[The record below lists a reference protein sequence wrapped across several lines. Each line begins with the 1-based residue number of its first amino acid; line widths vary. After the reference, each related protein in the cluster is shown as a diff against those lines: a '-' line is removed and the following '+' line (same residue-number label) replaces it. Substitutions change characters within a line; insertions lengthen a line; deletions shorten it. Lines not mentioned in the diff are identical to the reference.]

1 MDWYAS
7 ALESKYA
14 MQIILAVRDHP
25 GASKTEIM
33 RLDST
38 NEKTKYVRINH
49 LIKIGLIKVET
60 GGNQW
65 NTSRLYL
72 TSAGQE
78 VASYVESIN
87 KTMKKLYESIPDN
100 INKDSE

>member
-38 NEKTKYVRINH
+38 NEKTKFARITQ
-49 LIKIGLIKVET
+49 LIKIGLIEVQS

-72 TSAGQE
+72 TPEGQE
-78 VASYVESIN
+78 VATNVENIN
-87 KTMKKLYESIPDN
+87 KTMKKLYESTITERE
-100 INKDSE
+100 DSE